1 MKDDTTRKL
10 HVTFFRNYKATT
22 LTTKVLTIEDLGELI
37 LAQTAKTKEKL
48 PWLKLATFGDQKTK
62 DGSLRHNANVI
73 SIDGLEADYDEE
85 QISFGE
91 AAAKLEAA
99 NLKALLYTSPSHQ
112 IDKPRWR
119 ILSPTSRP
127 LLPEERTKMLARL
140 NGLFGGV
147 FSGESFTLSQAYYYG
162 SVNGNPAHRCEYY
175 GGDYVDLREDLD
187 AGALGKSDGKDTQGN
202 PLHGFEGFLSQLGD
216 GPGLKGFYKPL
227 RSAIASYVATHS
239 AEFDREALKRRLHEH
254 IERAPKDKE
263 RDYLNDDRKIDK
275 LIESAIKSYGE
286 GNDDIQ
292 RLNEKHAVLPVG
304 GKARIV
310 TFGEEDEFPGR
321 EIIVMTMAFDD
332 FAKIQNKYRHE
343 WTDPKTGET
352 KQTLLGDYWIKSPH
366 RRQYDAGMAFMP
378 HTDEQVFDNKLN
390 LWNGFGVKP
399 VEGDCSLF
407 LEFMCEV
414 ICSGDKEH
422 FDYLQ
427 KREAFIL
434 QNRQR
439 SEIALGLRT
448 DKEGA
453 GKGFYEK
460 TLGYL
465 LGSHWMQVNKPT
477 YVVGKFNPHLEKLLR
492 LTADEALFVGNH
504 EHRNTLF
511 SLITESKVTIEPKF
525 VGAYNAANY
534 LNITLTSNAK
544 HIILASENARRFFIP
559 TVSEHR
565 VTDFDYFAAIQKQL
579 NNGGYQALLYHFLNI
594 DLSDFNVRAV
604 PKTAGLAEQAA
615 YTRNGIEGLVEE
627 VCNVGRVP
635 CPHFAWPGFTITGPY
650 SIDSHGSEYSSFK
663 EWLSKS
669 KDRELRERLS
679 PLMIT
684 RRLCSEWGC
693 VAERRRESGDE
704 EKWTHRTNGLQ
715 WPPLPELRQRFVE
728 RFGRQQWQH
737 ADQIEWIETEEAKE
751 KDEVEKKK
759 KAKDEAEMV
768 GAKKETKA
776 KKRGERK
783 IR

>member
-1 MKDDTTRKL
+1 MKDDTPRKL
-10 HVTFFRNYKATT
+10 HVSFFRNHKALT
-22 LTTKVLTIEDLGELI
+22 LTTKVMAIEDLRELI
-37 LAQTAKTKEKL
+37 LTKTASTKKTL
-48 PWLKLATFGDQKTK
+48 PWLKLATFGDQKT
-62 DGSLRHNANVI
+62 DEGSLRHNANVL

-85 QISFGE
+85 QLSFDE
-91 AAAKLEAA
+91 AVAIICKTQ
-99 NLKALLYTSPSHQ
+99 LKALLYTSPSHTP
-112 IDKPRWR
+112 DKPRWR

-140 NGLFGGV
+140 NGVFGGV
-147 FSGESFTLSQAYYYG
+147 FSGESFTLSQAYYFG

-175 GGDYVDLREDLD
+175 GGDYIDRRDDLD
-187 AGALGKSDGKDTQGN
+187 AGAMGKSEGKAAAKAT
-202 PLHGFEGFLSQLGD
+202 GFEGFLAQLGD
-216 GPGLKGFYKPL
+216 GPGLDGFHKPL
-227 RSAIASYVATHS
+227 RNAVAAYVAKHS
-239 AEFDREALKRRLHEH
+239 ADFDREALKKRLHEH
-254 IERAPKDKE
+254 IDRAPKDKE
-263 RDYLNDDRKIDK
+263 RDYLNDDRHIDA
-275 LIESAIKSYGE
+275 LIDSAVKKYSE
-286 GNDDIQ
+286 GDEDIQ
-292 RLNEKHAVLPVG
+292 RLNQTHAVLPIG

-332 FAKIQNKYRHE
+332 FAKLLNKYRHE
-343 WTDPKTGET
+343 WTDPKTGKT
-352 KQTLLGDYWIKSPH
+352 KSVPLGDHWIKSVH

-390 LWNGFGVKP
+390 LWNGFGIKP

-460 TLGYL
+460 TMGYL

-477 YVVGKFNPHLEKLLR
+477 HVVGKFNPHLEKLLR

-511 SLITESKVTIEPKF
+511 SLITESKLTIEPKF

-544 HIILASENARRFFIP
+544 HIILAGENARRFFIP
-559 TVSEHR
+559 TVAEHR
-565 VTDFDYFAAIQKQL
+565 VTDFAYFEAIQKQL
-579 NNGGYQALLYHFLNI
+579 DNGGYQALLWHFLNI

-615 YTRNGIEGLVEE
+615 YTRNGVEGLVEE

-635 CPHFAWPGFTITGPY
+635 CPHFEWPGFTITGGEVMTHKGWPAAL
-650 SIDSHGSEYSSFK
+650 FK
-663 EWLSKS
+663 DWLAQS
-669 KDRELRERLS
+669 KDRDSENVC
-679 PLMIT
+679 
-684 RRLCSEWGC
+684 RRLWSHVDC
-693 VAERRRESGDE
+693 VRNGVAWQSGDG
-704 EKWTHRTNGLQ
+704 KAATNGADA
-715 WPPLPELRQRFVE
+715 PTGCSGRHLPNC
-728 RFGRQQWQH
+728 
-737 ADQIEWIETEEAKE
+737 D
-751 KDEVEKKK
+751 KDLWN
-759 KAKDEAEMV
+759 AS
-768 GAKKETKA
+768 GHRNGSTPTKSN
-776 KKRGERK
+776 G
-783 IR
+783 